1 MLTNTMKTIP
11 DLNDDNFRDAWARA
25 MYQGTQT
32 FTDPGAVVTTTMP
45 GSVADGIFSQ
55 ISTTGNAYNIEP
67 DPLEPDPLEVRIV
80 EMEKKMN
87 LVSTQLT
94 LMRLKILSLEGKF
107 TQEEVA
113 NIKKMILSEDE
124 ASKTL
129 AETIIE
135 NA

>member
-45 GSVADGIFSQ
+45 GSLADGIFSQ
-55 ISTTGNAYNIEP
+55 ITKDNRYVHVTTDQLLTRIEK
-67 DPLEPDPLEVRIV
+67 LELN
-80 EMEKKMN
+80 EK
-87 LVSTQLT
+87 LL
-94 LMRLKILSLEGKF
+94 RLKVLGLEGKF
-107 TQEEVA
+107 TQEEIS
-113 NIKKMILSEDE
+113 NIKKMIMSEDE

-129 AETIIE
+129 ADSIIE

>member
-1 MLTNTMKTIP
+1 MKTIP

-55 ISTTGNAYNIEP
+55 ITKDNRNVYVTTDQLLTRIEK
-67 DPLEPDPLEVRIV
+67 LELN
-80 EMEKKMN
+80 EK
-87 LVSTQLT
+87 LL
-94 LMRLKILSLEGKF
+94 RLKVLGLEGKF
-107 TQEEVA
+107 TQEEIS
-113 NIKKMILSEDE
+113 NIKKMIMSEDE

-129 AETIIE
+129 ADSIIE

>member
-32 FTDPGAVVTTTMP
+32 FTDPGAVVTTTIP
-45 GSVADGIFSQ
+45 GSLTDGIFSQ
-55 ISTTGNAYNIEP
+55 ITKDNRNVYVTTDQLLTRIEK
-67 DPLEPDPLEVRIV
+67 LELN
-80 EMEKKMN
+80 EK
-87 LVSTQLT
+87 LL
-94 LMRLKILSLEGKF
+94 RLKVLGLEGKF
-107 TQEEVA
+107 TQEEIS
-113 NIKKMILSEDE
+113 NIKKMIMSEDE

-129 AETIIE
+129 ADSIIE